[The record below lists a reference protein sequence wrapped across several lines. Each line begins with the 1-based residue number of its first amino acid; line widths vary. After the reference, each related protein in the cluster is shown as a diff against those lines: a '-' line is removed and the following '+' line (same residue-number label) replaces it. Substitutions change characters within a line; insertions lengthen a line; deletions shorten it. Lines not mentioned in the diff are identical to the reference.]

1 MISFLS
7 QIGGYI
13 IIINNTIITITD
25 EQGNVITWSSGG
37 RVGFKGTKKSTP
49 YAAQLAARA
58 AAQEAY
64 DAGMRKVEVIIK
76 GTGPGREAAVPTAHP
91 VIGPATASPADL
103 GKSRWP
109 EKPPPP
115 GRSHSTAPCPVPGRR
130 ARWIR

>member
-1 MISFLS
+1 MARRVVRKRVKKVAPEFGVVHIHSTF
-7 QIGGYI
+7 
-13 IIINNTIITITD
+13 NNTIITITD

-76 GTGPGREAAVPTAHP
+76 GTGPGREAAVRTLPVGGLQVLRVKDITPTP
-91 VIGPATASPADL
+91 FGGCRP
-103 GKSRWP
+103 K
-109 EKPPPP
+109 KK
-115 GRSHSTAPCPVPGRR
+115 RR
-130 ARWIR
+130 V